1 MRLILCIASL
11 LLSTTA
17 LAATKSNACCLC
29 IEDPND
35 ASYTAKTC
43 QRWFKE
49 NSKLLGCQQNISIKD
64 PEKPVVDS
72 SLRCDRLEVRA
83 EFHGLSYMYH
93 VPARIADSLTH
104 DLKPKVFNYD
114 GSTCLLFNN
123 LTKARDEIATLGQR
137 YSQVSYSFR
146 GNQNAGV
153 TQMLAFI
160 GKPKEMPEAASK
172 ATITTHKGKT
182 AITYDLCTSRGA
194 LCYYTAEDHEAD
206 NDSNTKNCL
215 ANGSVVGQVCCRPSK
230 TAGEGKW
237 SAPGKGCGR

>member
-1 MRLILCIASL
+1 MRLFLWLAFV
-11 LLSTTA
+11 TTFGSA
-17 LAATKSNACCLC
+17 LAATKHSACCVC

-49 NSKLLGCQQNISIKD
+49 NSQRLGCQQDISIKD
-64 PEKPVVDS
+64 PEKPTVDS
-72 SLRCDRLEVRA
+72 SLRCDRLEVQA

-93 VPARIADSLTH
+93 VPARIADSLTI

-123 LTKARDEIATLGQR
+123 LSKARNEIATLGQR
-137 YSQVSYSFR
+137 YSQVSYKFR

-153 TQMLAFI
+153 TEMLAFI

-172 ATITTHKGKT
+172 ATVTTHKGKT
-182 AITYDLCTSRGA
+182 SVSYDSCSAKGK
-194 LCYYTAEDHEAD
+194 LCYFTSDDFEAD
-206 NDSNTKNCL
+206 NDSNTKNCMSAGVL
-215 ANGSVVGQVCCRPSK
+215 VGQVCCRPSK

-237 SAPGKGCGR
+237 SAPGKACAR